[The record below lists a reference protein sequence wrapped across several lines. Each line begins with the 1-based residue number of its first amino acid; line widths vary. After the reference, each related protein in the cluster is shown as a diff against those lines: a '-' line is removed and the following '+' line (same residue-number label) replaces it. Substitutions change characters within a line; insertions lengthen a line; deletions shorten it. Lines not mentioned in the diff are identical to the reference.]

1 MRKEKIEVSKTY
13 LLNVASDISS
23 KIRENNKIN
32 NINQLII
39 DEIDGLKR
47 RLMLEYD
54 IEFELN
60 EDKNYFDFSTSDN
73 YKVLKKI
80 TGLLIKL
87 VDNIIKNDLEFIL
100 IGLDEKKM
108 IVDGYERLDDQ
119 NVQLKKDN
127 VTLEERRKSLKK
139 RLIFEEEKNEIRF

>member
-127 VTLEERRKSLKK
+127 VTLEERRKSLKD
-139 RLIFEEEKNEIRF
+139 